1 VAALEKVIGM
11 AEEIKQEQGTLNLQ
25 DLLVDDQADLLS
37 DYLSVSIESLNEG
50 TKVSVTTVEDNPITY
65 SSTLSSLAV
74 TDLQYLVDGS
84 GDIFTD

>member
-1 VAALEKVIGM
+1 M
-11 AEEIKQEQGTLNLQ
+11 AEEIKQEQETLNLQ

-37 DYLSVSIESLNEG
+37 DYLSVSLESLSEG

-74 TDLQYLVDGS
+74 TDLQYLVDGN

>member
-1 VAALEKVIGM
+1 MAALEKVIGM